1 MRPTRCEP
9 SSTPH
14 ATSAGLRHYDAR
26 VILACDVGGTKTN
39 VALLE
44 PAGSS
49 LAIARFESFRSR
61 DHATLDDI
69 LVAFAGGHA
78 LSLDAA
84 GFGVAGPVI
93 GGRAVTTNL
102 PWEIDARRLAE
113 RLGLPAASLLNDVEA
128 HAWSVDRL
136 APTALLTLQEG
147 APADGTVAVIAAG
160 TGIGFSALVGSGTSR
175 VSMASEGGLLAFLRD
190 RHGQVSVERVLSG
203 PGLVN
208 VYEFLR
214 EAGGGEEPPW
224 LSAAL
229 REGDP
234 AAAISAAAMGGRS
247 ETCSRAVDLFLEAY
261 GAEAGNW
268 ALRTLAAGGL
278 YVGGGIARKL
288 LGPAGGAPEAWR
300 ARARETFLRGFHDKE
315 RMRSLLES
323 VPVRVILDER
333 APLVGAARFAI
344 ESATWQAAR

>member
-1 MRPTRCEP
+1 M
-9 SSTPH
+9 
-14 ATSAGLRHYDAR
+14 
-26 VILACDVGGTKTN
+26 ILACDVGGTKTN

-49 LAIARFESFRSR
+49 LTIARFESFRSR

-175 VSMASEGGLLAFLRD
+175 VSMASEGGHADFAARSPLEGGLLAFLRD

-268 ALRTLAAGGL
+268 ALRTLAVGGL
-278 YVGGGIARKL
+278 HVGGGIARKL
-288 LGPAGGAPEAWR
+288 LGPAAGASEAWR

-333 APLVGAARFAI
+333 APLIGAARFAI
-344 ESATWQAAR
+344 ESAIMQAAR

>member
-1 MRPTRCEP
+1 M
-9 SSTPH
+9 
-14 ATSAGLRHYDAR
+14 
-26 VILACDVGGTKTN
+26 ILACDVGGTKTN

-44 PAGSS
+44 PAGSA
-49 LAIARFESFRSR
+49 LAIVRFESFRSR
-61 DHATLDDI
+61 DHASLDDI
-69 LVAFAGGHA
+69 LIAFVGGRA
-78 LSLDAA
+78 LPLDAA

-93 GGRAVTTNL
+93 AGRAVTTNL

-113 RLGLPAASLLNDVEA
+113 RLGLPSVSLLNDVEA

-136 APTALLTLQEG
+136 APHASLTLQEG

-160 TGIGFSALVGSGTSR
+160 TGIGFSALIRSGTTR
-175 VSMASEGGLLAFLRD
+175 VSMASEGGHADFAARSPLEAGLLAFLRA

-208 VYEFLR
+208 VHEYLR
-214 EAGGGEEPPW
+214 ESGGGEEPAW
-224 LSAAL
+224 LSTAL

-234 AAAISAAAMGGRS
+234 AAAISTAAMEGRS
-247 ETCSRAVDLFLEAY
+247 ETCSRAVDLFLEMY

-268 ALRTLAAGGL
+268 ALRTLAVGGL
-278 YVGGGIARKL
+278 HVGGGIARKL
-288 LGPAGGAPEAWR
+288 LGPATGASEAWL
-300 ARARETFLRGFHDKE
+300 ARARETFLRGFHAKE

-333 APLVGAARFAI
+333 APLIGAARFAI
-344 ESATWQAAR
+344 ESAIAQAAR